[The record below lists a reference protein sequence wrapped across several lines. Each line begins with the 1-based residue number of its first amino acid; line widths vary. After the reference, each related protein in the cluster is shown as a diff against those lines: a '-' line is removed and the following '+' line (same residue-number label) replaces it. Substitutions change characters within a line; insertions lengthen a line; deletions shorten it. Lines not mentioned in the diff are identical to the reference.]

1 MSRLRRALLSGVF
14 VLLTS
19 GVVSAH
25 EVGGSRFEAPLPLTL
40 LIAGAGVTVAV
51 TAVWLGISARQPT
64 AASPTRLT
72 TLSAKLSRSLTL
84 AGRVGF
90 FALVVLAVFWGL
102 FGKQAGAENPATVF
116 SWWVWLKGVAIVS
129 LLVGSPW
136 RVLSPW
142 RTLYRGLS
150 RLEEGDLRLAR
161 YPAQLAHWPA
171 VVGFLLVVGIFENLT
186 AIPRD
191 PQATATF
198 VLGYTLVMVLG
209 GVYFGDTWFER
220 ADFFAVLYRLFGRV
234 SPVRCSRT
242 ETGEIHLDSRRPWAG
257 CLDAA
262 GDLSIAA
269 FIIATVYT
277 VSFDGFT
284 STPEFQSL
292 STGLRTALNLG
303 GAVNILL
310 FVAGFLGFLASYAF
324 IVLLITRAGSR
335 NEWRAAALVFA
346 PTILPIA
353 VAYELAHVYPFVLDN
368 TGQFVALTLAG
379 VTAGPALAISLTD
392 WLSLPIFWGSQV
404 LLIVVGHVVAVVA
417 AHGVAI
423 RRYET
428 PTLAQRA
435 HVPLVALM
443 VGYTM
448 LSLWI
453 ISRPV
458 VTG

>member
-1 MSRLRRALLSGVF
+1 MPRLRSALFSGFF

-40 LIAGAGVTVAV
+40 LFAGAGVTVAV
-51 TAVWLGISARQPT
+51 TALWLGISARQPT
-64 AASPTRLT
+64 VPTATRLL
-72 TLSAKLSRSLTL
+72 TLSARATRGLTVV
-84 AGRVGF
+84 ARFGF
-90 FALVVLAVFWGL
+90 FTLVVLAVFWGL
-102 FGKQAGAENPATVF
+102 FGKQAGAENPATLF
-116 SWWVWLKGVAIVS
+116 SWWVWLKGIAIVS
-129 LLVGSPW
+129 LLAGSPW
-136 RVLSPW
+136 RILSPW
-142 RTLYRGLS
+142 RTLYAGLS
-150 RLEEGDLRLAR
+150 SLEGRKLRLAT
-161 YPAQLAHWPA
+161 YPTQLAQWPA

-186 AIPRD
+186 AIPRN

-198 VLGYTLVMVLG
+198 VLGYTLVMVVG
-209 GVYFGDTWFER
+209 GVYYGETWFER

-234 SPVRCSRT
+234 SPFHISHTDDGTARI
-242 ETGEIHLDSRRPWAG
+242 ELRRPWAG
-257 CLDAA
+257 CLESA
-262 GDLSIAA
+262 GDLSLVA

-284 STPEFQSL
+284 STPEFQTL
-292 STGLRTALNLG
+292 STGLRSALG
-303 GAVNILL
+303 GNVNSIL
-310 FVAGFLGFLASYAF
+310 FVAGFLGFLASYAL
-324 IVLLITRAGSR
+324 IVLVITRAGNR
-335 NEWRAAALVFA
+335 NAWREAALVFA

-368 TGQFVALTLAG
+368 TGQFIALALAG
-379 VTAGPALAISLTD
+379 FTAGPAPIISLTE
-392 WLSLPIFWGSQV
+392 WLSIPVFWGSQV
-404 LLIVVGHVVAVVA
+404 VLIVVGHVVAVVA

-428 PTLAQRA
+428 HTLAQRA
-435 HVPLVALM
+435 HVPLVVLM
-443 VGYTM
+443 VGYTV